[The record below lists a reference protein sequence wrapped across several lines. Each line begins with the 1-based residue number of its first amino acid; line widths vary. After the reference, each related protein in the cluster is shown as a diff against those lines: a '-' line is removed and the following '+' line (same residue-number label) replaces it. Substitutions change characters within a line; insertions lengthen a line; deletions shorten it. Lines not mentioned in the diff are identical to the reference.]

1 MMQKKTPTYYRIQNS
16 FLCYYR
22 MWLSEYLY
30 SWEAVGT
37 VFGVDCHPALTQ
49 ETFQF

>member
-1 MMQKKTPTYYRIQNS
+1 
-16 FLCYYR
+16 
-22 MWLSEYLY
+22 MWLSENKHLY

-49 ETFQF
+49 EAFQF